1 MTPENQMKNSDETF
15 ARCLQI
21 LKDHGLDEAGREKAI
36 KRMKKQRIQR
46 VVIAVIVFTLLAC
59 ALFLDIA
66 IIVKIL
72 TM

>member
-1 MTPENQMKNSDETF
+1 MSTENQMKNSDETF

-21 LKDHGLDEAGREKAI
+21 LKEHGLDEAGREKDR
-36 KRMKKQRIQR
+36 KRLKKQRIQR
-46 VVIAVIVFTLLAC
+46 VVIAVILFTLMAC

-66 IIVKIL
+66 VIVKIL